1 MNTRLKTAL
10 IIAVATAI
18 GSATVGANAAFAASQ
33 TPWCAINHVPWFLP
47 CK

>member
-10 IIAVATAI
+10 IAIAATAAAAATI
-18 GSATVGANAAFAASQ
+18 GASAASAD
-33 TPWCAINHVPWFLP
+33 TKPWCPINHTPWFLP

>member
-10 IIAVATAI
+10 INGVATAI
-18 GSATVGANAAFAASQ
+18 GAATVGANAAFAASQ